1 MDLSNPWIEPG
12 SPASWADF
20 LTTEQKEYII
30 YAILFENIY
39 RAHNQLCLRQIVVR
53 REGLSQGNRNRNKG
67 KNKEAEMP
75 GHGAHTK
82 KWGQELRLK
91 DCVEATLLRACV
103 LC

>member
-1 MDLSNPWIEPG
+1 M
-12 SPASWADF
+12 
-20 LTTEQKEYII
+20 
-30 YAILFENIY
+30 
-39 RAHNQLCLRQIVVR
+39 VR

-75 GHGAHTK
+75 RHGAHTK
-82 KWGQELRLK
+82 KWGQEMRLK